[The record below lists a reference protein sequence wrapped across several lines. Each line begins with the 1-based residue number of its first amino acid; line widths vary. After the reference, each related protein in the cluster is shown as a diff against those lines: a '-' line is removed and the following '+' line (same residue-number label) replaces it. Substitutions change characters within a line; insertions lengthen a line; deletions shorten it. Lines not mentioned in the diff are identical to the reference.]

1 MMDRIYGKSPLI
13 SLLLLCWKMRKE
25 CEQFKRVMEP
35 AGDAFKMGILKFPL
49 LNRFVGA
56 WTWTPSFWVR
66 LARRCPDE
74 SHGNFPYKYSLNIHG
89 QNSSQLFC
97 FFCPVNFSKMAN
109 STIFFTVGLLLAII
123 AFNEFQTAQADPS
136 ELPSLKVKM

>member
-1 MMDRIYGKSPLI
+1 
-13 SLLLLCWKMRKE
+13 MRKE
-25 CEQFKRVMEP
+25 CEQLIKDWELEMGLYNRDIKFSTVKPVCGACCLDTFILGTSGQPE
-35 AGDAFKMGILKFPL
+35 DALMGPMAIF
-49 LNRFVGA
+49 
-56 WTWTPSFWVR
+56 S
-66 LARRCPDE
+66 
-74 SHGNFPYKYSLNIHG
+74 YKYSLNIHG